1 LAKMSDSERM
11 NAFTMFYFGS
21 SDVSSRAER
30 PDSAAYCRTTL
41 ESGLKYRSC
50 RAITAMKMVGGTR
63 DTMSDWIWCVSNSN
77 RPMLANLCRAK
88 RHNQDIVTFS
98 RVTKHNTLSFNS

>member
-1 LAKMSDSERM
+1 MTKRIV
-11 NAFTMFYFGS
+11 FYFGS

-30 PDSAAYCRTTL
+30 PDSAAYWGATL

-50 RAITAMKMVGGTR
+50 RAIIAMKTVGGTR
-63 DTMSDWIWCVSNSN
+63 DTMSDWICVSNSN

-88 RHNQDIVTFS
+88 RHNQDIVTS
-98 RVTKHNTLSFNS
+98 SKVTKHNTLS